1 MTIVDFNDLPSGRIL
16 ADNLIFPECPRFH
29 DGHIYIV
36 DGPAVRRFDLAGN
49 VGVAAQFP
57 TMMLLGLQIEPDGTI
72 YTGAAFDRTVHR
84 AKDGK
89 TDVVADLSAVVET
102 PNNELVVLPGGEML
116 VGNMGFFILKGEAP
130 VPSGLYRVA
139 KDGSIART
147 GPDIVFPN
155 GMVLLEGGRK
165 LLVAG
170 GLGAQV
176 WTLDLAEDGKV
187 IGSNVLDLTAPDH
200 TPHADGIAQA
210 ADGSLW
216 YGDMH
221 YGEAVQCNA
230 DGSQRIVIKGAMNH
244 VTAVWLFEAE
254 GQEWLAM
261 TGLMAQAIPQS
272 PEDFTA
278 RLAIAPVSQ
287 ILEAA
292 GYS

>member
-1 MTIVDFNDLPSGRIL
+1 MTVVDFNSLPGGKIL

-49 VGVAAQFP
+49 VEVAVQLP
-57 TMMLLGLQIEPDGTI
+57 TMMLLGLQIEPDGTF
-72 YTGAAFDRTVHR
+72 YTGAAFDRTVYR
-84 AKDGK
+84 VKDGK
-89 TDVVADLSAVVET
+89 AELAADLSAVVET

-130 VPSGLYRVA
+130 VPCGLYRVA
-139 KDGSIART
+139 KDGSVART

-155 GMVLLEGGRK
+155 GMVLLDGGRK

-170 GLGAQV
+170 GMGSQV
-176 WTLDLAEDGKV
+176 WTLDLAEDGEV
-187 IGSNVLDLTAPDH
+187 TGSDVLDLTANDH
-200 TPHADGIAQA
+200 KPGADGIAQA

-221 YGEAVQCNA
+221 HGEAVQCNA

-244 VTAVWLFEAE
+244 VTAVWLFEVD

-261 TGLMAQAIPQS
+261 TGLMTQALPQS
-272 PEDFTA
+272 PEDYTA

-292 GYS
+292 AYS